1 MINIKHNTYYYKIY
15 GLIIKSE
22 IRLEE
27 LVELD
32 SHKVNKVDVNI
43 SFSNMTDDIKK
54 EIDNGRVR
62 NYERGYI
69 WFNIRDIGIY
79 KIENGENITIECYGD
94 IKLDDIKLYLLGSCL
109 GIVLLEKDKLPIH
122 GGSININNKGIIL
135 MGNKGAGKSTLT
147 SALRL
152 KGYNLIS
159 DDISVVEKC
168 NGYIIKSGYPR
179 QKLCEDAMSK
189 LGYVKEKFETI
200 IVDNKVKYTIPAED
214 KFINKDS
221 DLNTIFYLSTGNVE
235 NVKCIELKG
244 KEKLEI
250 LIENIYRIEVFR
262 ALGIQSKHIKQ
273 YLDIVKQI
281 PMYKIERTK
290 KGFTINEQIK
300 LIENI
305 II

>member
-281 PMYKIERTK
+281 PMYKIERPK